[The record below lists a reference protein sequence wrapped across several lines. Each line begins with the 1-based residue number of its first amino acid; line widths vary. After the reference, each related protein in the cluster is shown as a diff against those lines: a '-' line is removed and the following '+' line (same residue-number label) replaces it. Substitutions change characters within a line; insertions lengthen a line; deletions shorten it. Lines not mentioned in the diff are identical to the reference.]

1 MKSTA
6 RTQSETEDHGLIFI
20 VLKVTCSAC
29 SEEVQLKSS
38 CKIFLPGCCSLV
50 FRCSFPENENKNMC
64 RIYCHLQTKTILT
77 VCKTIR
83 KKRNVKTVL
92 VANLKEPKI

>member
-1 MKSTA
+1 MKSTV
-6 RTQSETEDHGLIFI
+6 RTQSETEDRGLIFI

-38 CKIFLPGCCSLV
+38 CKFFLPGCCSLV
-50 FRCSFPENENKNMC
+50 FRCSFPENENKNMY
-64 RIYCHLQTKTILT
+64 RIYCHLQAKTIFI

-83 KKRNVKTVL
+83 KKTNVKTVL
-92 VANLKEPKI
+92 VANL